1 MKPRNE
7 TIAMNTLLA
16 MPKDKFDKFIQAVTL
31 LRDDQ
36 PKTERPR
43 GASSQLPG

>member
-7 TIAMNTLLA
+7 TITMNTLLA

-36 PKTERPR
+36 PKP
-43 GASSQLPG
+43 QPPGGRNPS